1 MGIILAILVAAGLG
15 IWFGRRLGPALVAAL
30 VVVAAPLW
38 LIGGAALDVLRKVA
52 GVFKIKRPGPP
63 G

>member
-38 LIGGAALDVLRKVA
+38 LIGGAAIDVLRKVA